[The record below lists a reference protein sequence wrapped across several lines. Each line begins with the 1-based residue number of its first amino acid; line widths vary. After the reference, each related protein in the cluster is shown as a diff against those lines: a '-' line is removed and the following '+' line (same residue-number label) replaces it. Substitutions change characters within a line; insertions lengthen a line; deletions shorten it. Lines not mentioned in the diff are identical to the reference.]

1 MASFYLIQAVFKR
14 LFLSLLEYLGL
25 VLIKYRLLKPHLK
38 TLTLFR
44 FFNLKLVLKGWV
56 VLILI

>member
-1 MASFYLIQAVFKR
+1 MVSFYLIQAVFKR

-25 VLIKYRLLKPHLK
+25 VLIKYRPLKPYLK

-44 FFNLKLVLKGWV
+44 LLT
-56 VLILI
+56 

>member
-1 MASFYLIQAVFKR
+1 MVSFYLIQAVFKR
-14 LFLSLLEYLGL
+14 LFFIIIGVSWIGFNQ
-25 VLIKYRLLKPHLK
+25 IPPAKASFK